1 MPIIVDPITHIIDVP
16 QNYLTPVAAGL
27 YSFDTDQFRKD
38 LSVWSATEEG
48 RAEPFPY
55 SHNTEYSVAGVTY
68 ARKVEILSPYS
79 VRFEDAGT
87 LYSVI
92 FEGSNNNIFDQVNGI
107 FVPNNVIP
115 IPQNAAG
122 LQTVSSGSG
131 LDAGQDAKLTAINA
145 WIDLMYKAM
154 DLDAAK
160 PNTYADDGSEV
171 VNPDFTRTKTD
182 NGNSTFTVQR
192 S

>member
-1 MPIIVDPITHIIDVP
+1 VDTIYEQVEVVT
-16 QNYLTPVAAGL
+16 VA
-27 YSFDTDQFRKD
+27 T
-38 LSVWSATEEG
+38 
-48 RAEPFPY
+48 
-55 SHNTEYSVAGVTY
+55 
-68 ARKVEILSPYS
+68 
-79 VRFEDAGT
+79 
-87 LYSVI
+87 
-92 FEGSNNNIFDQVNGI
+92 
-107 FVPNNVIP
+107 
-115 IPQNAAG
+115 
-122 LQTVSSGSG
+122 GSG

>member
-1 MPIIVDPITHIIDVP
+1 MPISVDPITHIIDVP
-16 QNYLTPVAAGL
+16 QNYLTSVAAGL

-182 NGNSTFTVQR
+182 NGDGTFSVVR